1 LRRNFLLRQVIDGKI
16 KGEIEVTRRRGKDVG
31 SYWMTLRKGE
41 VTHVMSDVSADTNCS
56 VLSSNVVGVVI
67 ALYPGSVGPR
77 TGYPGGRVL
86 VRNEAATVMEYL
98 SIPGPGTWLGEGAY
112 GIGFN

>member
-1 LRRNFLLRQVIDGKI
+1 LRNIYILRQVIEGKI
-16 KGEIEVTRRRGKDVG
+16 KGGIEVTRRLGKDVG
-31 SYWMTLRKGE
+31 SYWMTLRKEE
-41 VTHVMSDVSADTNCS
+41 VTHVMSEVSADTSCS

-67 ALYPGSVGPR
+67 ALHPGSVGRR

-98 SIPGPGTWLGEGAY
+98 IIPGPGTWLGEGAY
-112 GIGFN
+112 